1 LHAVFPDARFIHV
14 VRDGRAVANSLLQ
27 TSWWTGHQGASNWD
41 FGPLP
46 EPYAKEWEASGQ
58 SYVLLA
64 GLSWKLLLDAFEAA
78 RAAIPCSQWLEV
90 RYEDVLADP
99 RGQIAAMLEFLGLP
113 WTSNFE
119 AGFSHYIFGTGRR
132 EAFRRDLD
140 AGNLALLEQSLAG
153 HLKAYGYATAI
164 QPDEEARASNSA
176 VSGDRDVVAG
186 ARTAAGGGRPQG
198 RP

>member
-1 LHAVFPDARFIHV
+1 M
-14 VRDGRAVANSLLQ
+14 ANSLLQ
-27 TSWWTGHQGASNWD
+27 TSWWTGCKGPTNWD

-58 SYVLLA
+58 SFVLLA

-78 RAAIPCSQWLEV
+78 RTAIPRSQWLEV

-99 RGQIAAMLEFLGLP
+99 RGQIAVMLEFLGLQ

-119 AGFSHYIFGTGRR
+119 AGFSRYIFGTGRR
-132 EAFRRDLD
+132 DAFRRDLD
-140 AGNLALLEQSLAG
+140 ADNLALLEQSLDG

-164 QPDEEARASNSA
+164 QPDGEGQSLEL
-176 VSGDRDVVAG
+176 
-186 ARTAAGGGRPQG
+186 GGSR
-198 RP
+198 